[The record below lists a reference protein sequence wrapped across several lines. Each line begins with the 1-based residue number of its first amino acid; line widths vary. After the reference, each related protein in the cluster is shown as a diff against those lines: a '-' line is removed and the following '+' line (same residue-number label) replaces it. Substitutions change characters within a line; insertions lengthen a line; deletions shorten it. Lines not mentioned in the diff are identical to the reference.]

1 MPIEITQKSTQNRQT
16 VVDLKRDRDIGRK
29 AVLNDVK
36 TAFTCTPACLK
47 ARLLKTVT
55 FSVRY
60 KGVTNYEVHFFGVS
74 HFLSE
79 LNDGFAKWHVY
90 YI

>member
-36 TAFTCTPACLK
+36 TAFTCTPASKLGYWK
-47 ARLLKTVT
+47 LL
-55 FSVRY
+55 
-60 KGVTNYEVHFFGVS
+60 HFP
-74 HFLSE
+74 
-79 LNDGFAKWHVY
+79 
-90 YI
+90 